1 MVLTSGSTSAGA
13 GDLVYRIIDK
23 LGKPGV
29 LVHGISVKPGK
40 PALVAVVDGKP
51 LIGLPGYPTSALTI
65 FHALVAPILRE
76 MSGLARRS
84 TVSLDAS
91 LAFKTTAAK
100 GRRELLPVHLTRAGT
115 GEYLA
120 YPTTGGSGAITS
132 FSLSDGYIDIPDN
145 VEFLEEG
152 EQVKVNLFGA
162 GLTPADLVVIGS
174 HCVGIDAL
182 IGLIRKRSP
191 GYVAKVINTG
201 SLGGLHAIKR
211 GEADVAG
218 IHLLDEATGEYNVP
232 FYRRFELERRAV
244 LVRGYSR
251 EQGLILPKGNPR
263 GIHGFEEIL
272 GSELSFMN
280 RNRGSGT
287 RMLVD
292 LHLSKTA
299 KSKGIDT
306 NQLTRSIRGY
316 STEAKSHSAVAAA
329 VAHGRADVGVGI
341 RTVAETY
348 GLDFAKIGDESFDF
362 LVARDRLDKQAVGA
376 FLGALRSS
384 EFAALLTE
392 KTPGLATSPSTGT
405 VLAE

>member
-1 MVLTSGSTSAGA
+1 M
-13 GDLVYRIIDK
+13 
-23 LGKPGV
+23 
-29 LVHGISVKPGK
+29 
-40 PALVAVVDGKP
+40 
-51 LIGLPGYPTSALTI
+51 
-65 FHALVAPILRE
+65 
-76 MSGLARRS
+76 
-84 TVSLDAS
+84 
-91 LAFKTTAAK
+91 
-100 GRRELLPVHLTRAGT
+100 PVHLTRTGT

-120 YPTTGGSGAITS
+120 YPTTAGSGAITS
-132 FSLSDGYIDIPDN
+132 FSLSDGFIDIPDN

-174 HCVGIDAL
+174 HCVGIDVL
-182 IGLIRKRSP
+182 IGLIRERSP

-211 GEADVAG
+211 EEADVAG
-218 IHLLDEATGEYNVP
+218 IHLLDETTGEYNIP
-232 FYRRFELERRAV
+232 LYRRFELQGKAV

-251 EQGLILPKGNPR
+251 EQGLILPKGNPKR
-263 GIHGFEEIL
+263 IHGFEDVL

-287 RMLVD
+287 RILVD
-292 LHLSKTA
+292 LHLSKIA
-299 KSKGIDT
+299 KSKGINTDE
-306 NQLTRSIRGY
+306 LTKEVRGY

-341 RTVAETY
+341 RTVAETH
-348 GLDFAKIGDESFDF
+348 GLAFVKIGDESFDF
-362 LVARDRLDKQAVGA
+362 LVTRDRLDKQAVRT
-376 FLGALRSS
+376 FLDTLRSS

-392 KTPGLATSPSTGT
+392 KTPGLAAGPSTGT

>member
-1 MVLTSGSTSAGA
+1 
-13 GDLVYRIIDK
+13 
-23 LGKPGV
+23 
-29 LVHGISVKPGK
+29 
-40 PALVAVVDGKP
+40 
-51 LIGLPGYPTSALTI
+51 
-65 FHALVAPILRE
+65 
-76 MSGLARRS
+76 
-84 TVSLDAS
+84 
-91 LAFKTTAAK
+91 
-100 GRRELLPVHLTRAGT
+100 
-115 GEYLA
+115 
-120 YPTTGGSGAITS
+120 
-132 FSLSDGYIDIPDN
+132 
-145 VEFLEEG
+145 
-152 EQVKVNLFGA
+152 
-162 GLTPADLVVIGS
+162 
-174 HCVGIDAL
+174 
-182 IGLIRKRSP
+182 
-191 GYVAKVINTG
+191 
-201 SLGGLHAIKR
+201 
-211 GEADVAG
+211 VAG
-218 IHLLDEATGEYNVP
+218 IHLLDEATGEYNFP

-263 GIHGFEEIL
+263 RIHGFEEIL

-299 KSKGIDT
+299 KSRGIET

-348 GLDFAKIGDESFDF
+348 GLDFVKIGDESFDF
-362 LVARDRLDKQAVGA
+362 LVARDRLDKQVVRA
-376 FLGALRSS
+376 FLDALRSS